1 MTDKPQLTTIMRY
14 KNLKLS
20 SDLTFWMLLLVNL
33 TANAFGL
40 HEHFS
45 LFGIFCVVAFSGLT
59 ATVETYIIH
68 AVTKFSEITG
78 SIFKWVLIGLCMISV
93 IIDVYT
99 LKEFGF
105 LLYLDPF
112 LLVISTPA
120 GEAKSFIESYV
131 SWEDICVAIICSA
144 VTIFLLYRLSHI
156 IAINIGKKYQ
166 KRLAITCAITGTCLC
181 AVIVYLIATGQ
192 PGLHIP
198 AYSIPT
204 RIANSYRYACKNSDT
219 LRGWI
224 NANRNISANARK
236 APEFDIVFI
245 VGESFNRYHASPY
258 GYEKNTM
265 PHIMERIKQKE
276 AIIFTDVYT
285 SGDITRNAMTDIL
298 SMSAL
303 TDHKPYSQLFPAI
316 FRKAGYFTAMYNNN
330 YIVQPHSAGIEN
342 LVECNPILA
351 DICYDRYSDFVKYNL
366 GYDTIPAD
374 FIERANRP
382 GLYFIH
388 LYGQHFTYRDRFP
401 KYFTHFKP
409 SDYNSSHTE
418 NQRRILADY
427 DNATLYND
435 HIVNEIINLWE
446 NRDAVIIYI
455 SDHGEEVFDC
465 RDFFGHSTADISP
478 CPKYQLDIPMFVI
491 TTEAFR
497 AKHPDKVA
505 QIRENSDRQFCTGDI
520 GHLLVD
526 LADIDTPSFDPKRSV
541 INPAYDESR
550 PRMFKVSH
558 GGELQVYD

>member
-1 MTDKPQLTTIMRY
+1 
-14 KNLKLS
+14 
-20 SDLTFWMLLLVNL
+20 
-33 TANAFGL
+33 
-40 HEHFS
+40 
-45 LFGIFCVVAFSGLT
+45 
-59 ATVETYIIH
+59 
-68 AVTKFSEITG
+68 
-78 SIFKWVLIGLCMISV
+78 MI
-93 IIDVYT
+93 
-99 LKEFGF
+99 
-105 LLYLDPF
+105 
-112 LLVISTPA
+112 
-120 GEAKSFIESYV
+120 
-131 SWEDICVAIICSA
+131 
-144 VTIFLLYRLSHI
+144 
-156 IAINIGKKYQ
+156 
-166 KRLAITCAITGTCLC
+166 
-181 AVIVYLIATGQ
+181 
-192 PGLHIP
+192 
-198 AYSIPT
+198 
-204 RIANSYRYACKNSDT
+204 
-219 LRGWI
+219 GWI
-224 NANRNISANARK
+224 NANRNINATARK

-265 PHIMERIKQKE
+265 PHMMERIKHKE

-303 TDHKPYSQLFPAI
+303 TDHTAYSQLFPAI

-330 YIVQPHSAGIEN
+330 YRVQTQSAGIEN
-342 LVECNPILA
+342 PVECNPVLA
-351 DICYDRYSDFVKYNL
+351 NICYDRHSDFLKYNL

-401 KYFTHFKP
+401 KYFTHFRP
-409 SDYNSSHTE
+409 SEYNSSHTE

-435 HIVNEIINLWE
+435 HIVNEIINFWK
-446 NRDAVIIYI
+446 NRDAVVIYI

-497 AKHPDKVA
+497 SKHPDKVA

-520 GHLLVD
+520 GHMLVD

-558 GGELQVYD
+558 GGEIQVYE